1 MLEGT
6 QSRSYCIVHLG
17 IHDKCDGKGGTVVL
31 VKSDKG
37 YVFGGYT
44 DVSWSSSYYG
54 WKSSSESFLFSLKCH
69 AGLPA
74 VKMGIKAGMEGN
86 AVCHYSIYGPIFGGG
101 HDLCIEPNTNTEF
114 SSRSHVGDAYH
125 LPAGTTDPHF
135 LAGSRKFKVTD
146 YEVFQV

>member
-31 VKSDKG
+31 VKSDGG

-44 DVSWSSSYYG
+44 DVSWSSVSSCCY
-54 WKSSSESFLFSLKCH
+54 KSPKESFLFSLKCH

-74 VKMGIKAGMEGN
+74 VKMGIKAGER
-86 AVCHYSIYGPIFGGG
+86 YKGGMG
-101 HDLCIEPNTNTEF
+101 ECSDW
-114 SSRSHVGDAYH
+114 
-125 LPAGTTDPHF
+125 
-135 LAGSRKFKVTD
+135 
-146 YEVFQV
+146 